1 MATYNGE
8 KYLREQLDSVLQQT
22 YSDFELVICDDHST
36 DKTLEIVQEY
46 ALRDSRI
53 RYSVNPTNL
62 GFRRNFEHAIEL
74 CKGEYIAL
82 CDQDDIWKPDHL
94 EVLYRNI
101 DNCAISCADAELV
114 DLEGRP
120 LNMVFSKFVGFYNM
134 PDERS
139 KLIYKI
145 LLRGNFIQGASM
157 LLRTSFICKCT
168 PIPDAVLYHDAWFAA
183 CACLDDGIN
192 FSFESIT
199 LYRQHKSNVT
209 KHLLK
214 ISSSPFIFY
223 IKLLWKA
230 VKNRK
235 IYTDR
240 FEYIDRLYQIYG
252 LENQDFAK
260 LYSLLKRIESRKV
273 TLSDIQ
279 FLWNNYNYIST
290 QNTKR
295 GFVKNLFCW
304 LHWSPIESK

>member
-8 KYLREQLDSVLQQT
+8 KFLREQLDSVLQQT

-36 DKTLEIVQEY
+36 DKTLEIIQEY

-53 RYSVNPTNL
+53 RCYVNETTL

-114 DLEGRP
+114 NVDGSS
-120 LNMVFSKFVGFYNM
+120 LNKVFSKFAGFYNM
-134 PDERS
+134 PQERS

-145 LLRGNFIQGASM
+145 LLRRNFIQGASM
-157 LLRTSFICKCT
+157 LLRTCFIRKCT
-168 PIPDAVLYHDAWFAA
+168 PIPDVVLYHDAWFAA

-192 FSFESIT
+192 FSFEPIT
-199 LYRQHKSNVT
+199 LYRQHESNAT
-209 KHLLK
+209 KHLLTTP
-214 ISSSPFIFY
+214 SSPFIFY
-223 IKLLWKA
+223 LKLLWETI
-230 VKNRK
+230 RTGK

-240 FEYIDRLYQIYG
+240 FAYINRLYEIYG
-252 LENQDFAK
+252 LENEDFAQ
-260 LYSLLKRIESRKV
+260 LYGLLKRIERRKV
-273 TLSDIQ
+273 RLADIR

-295 GFVKNLFCW
+295 GFVKHLFSW